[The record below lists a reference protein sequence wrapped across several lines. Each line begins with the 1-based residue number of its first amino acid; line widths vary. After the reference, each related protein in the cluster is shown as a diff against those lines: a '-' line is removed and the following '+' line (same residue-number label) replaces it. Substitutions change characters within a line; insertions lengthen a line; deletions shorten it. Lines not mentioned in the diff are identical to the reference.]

1 MASQKCLLLQI
12 LNAIS
17 AAQAARIITE
27 KSTLAESS
35 LLWNNIRRCE
45 RKQISYIIF
54 LIKGIKLHT
63 SDSALNMTLYAKRIL
78 VGYCYCN
85 NQTSKRK

>member
-1 MASQKCLLLQI
+1 MASQKCLHLQI

-35 LLWNNIRRCE
+35 RCGTIQVDAKGSKE
-45 RKQISYIIF
+45 VIIIF
-54 LIKGIKLHT
+54 LINGIKLHT
-63 SDSALNMTLYAKRIL
+63 NDCALDMTLYAKRRL
-78 VGYCYCN
+78 V
-85 NQTSKRK
+85 R